1 MRTICE
7 IQMLKCE
14 AYAKDEKNICEIYAN
29 EMRAIGS
36 YSMILRKKKKMSIH
50 KFV

>member
-1 MRTICE
+1 MRTRCE

-36 YSMILRKKKKMSIH
+36 YMNMLKILKKIMNH
-50 KFV
+50 